1 MAANQFLQFMKNDLD
16 GKSSSMVSFLSKRAK
31 LMITF
36 SIELLGQYLKILK
49 RPGVEE
55 NVDVNQFLDDIANNL
70 EEFKQNERAIKEK
83 HFNYAEESEIIDSQL
98 VNNDIFT
105 PTDISQIHAVSLF

>member
-1 MAANQFLQFMKNDLD
+1 MKSDLD
-16 GKSSSMVSFLSKRAK
+16 GKSTSMVSFLSKRAR

-55 NVDVNQFLDDIANNL
+55 NVDVN
-70 EEFKQNERAIKEK
+70 
-83 HFNYAEESEIIDSQL
+83 
-98 VNNDIFT
+98 
-105 PTDISQIHAVSLF
+105 